1 MSQFGE
7 MMEISARS
15 DYPQLDYGTFR
26 GQLRELLLAQES
38 LISLSEETGGIPIV
52 NSGDLAG
59 GLGRI
64 VLDNSRYYLLGYYS
78 DESRWKGRFMK
89 IDVRVKRP
97 GVEVRARRG
106 YLPPNNRAAQRAREA
121 EVKAG
126 TTPAQRA
133 ALSKPVP
140 VGDLP
145 FRAFAAPMK
154 GTSANGAVLVAL
166 EIDGS
171 SLKFQERNGTFAET
185 LEISIVAADERG
197 RVQGG
202 DSQTFNL
209 NLMPQ
214 THERVSRTGVRMMSR
229 IDVPPGRYQVR
240 VGAHEST
247 GSGVATVP
255 LDVEVPDY
263 SRTPFA
269 MSGVMISVSPDT
281 GVAVTANAEM
291 QPANALPAPATVRRA
306 FTRAE
311 TITSY
316 SEVYD
321 NSSPMAHALNYVV
334 NVRNAEGRGVFET
347 RDRRD
352 VDAGKTARMHGFTT
366 PVPLKDFPPGMYV
379 LHVEASAG
387 NQTAVRDVPFE
398 VR

>member
-1 MSQFGE
+1 MSEQ
-7 MMEISARS
+7 
-15 DYPQLDYGTFR
+15 
-26 GQLRELLLAQES
+26 
-38 LISLSEETGGIPIV
+38 TGGLAIV
-52 NSGDLAG
+52 NRNDIVG

-97 GVEVRARRG
+97 GMEVRARRG

-121 EVKAG
+121 EAKAG
-126 TTPAQRA
+126 TTPALRA

-140 VGDLP
+140 IGDLP
-145 FRAFAAPMK
+145 MRAFAASLK
-154 GTSANGAVLVAL
+154 GMGTNAAVLVAL
-166 EIDGS
+166 EIDGT
-171 SLKFQERNGTFAET
+171 SLKFQERNGVFAES

-202 DSQTFNL
+202 DRQTFNL

-214 THERVSRTGVRMMSR
+214 THERVRRTGVRMMSR
-229 IDVPPGRYQVR
+229 IDVPPGRYQIR

-263 SRTPFA
+263 SKTPFA
-269 MSGVMISVSPDT
+269 MSGMMISISPDT

-291 QPANALPAPATVRRA
+291 QPANALPAPATVRRT

-311 TITSY
+311 TLTAY
-316 SEVYD
+316 AEVYD

-334 NVRNAEGRGVFET
+334 TVRNAEGRSVIET

-366 PVPLKDFPPGMYV
+366 PMPLNDLQPGMYV
-379 LHVEASAG
+379 LHAEAAAP

-398 VR
+398 VK